1 MVPEWVQKGSKM
13 GHFDPSEG
21 SDLRQIGIKWVPD
34 SVFRPLKRVESTAN
48 RDQTGLRSG
57 GSEGQGSEIKGELT
71 NWTPKWVPQIANLT
85 SGDPIQGRA
94 HSEGA
99 LFRPLKRVESTANR
113 DQTGPGSGRNQ

>member
-1 MVPEWVQKGSKM
+1 MTHFGPILGPSWDHAGAHTLGEGRGNGLDGSW
-13 GHFDPSEG
+13 G
-21 SDLRQIGIKWVPD
+21 
-34 SVFRPLKRVESTAN
+34 PL
-48 RDQTGLRSG
+48 QMGLRSG

-71 NWTPKWVPQIANLT
+71 NWGPKWVPQIANLT